1 MINNV
6 ISPEFNE
13 DGRALRRVRS
23 FVRRQGRLT
32 KRQEDALTDLWPSAG
47 VDFTLELLDFTA
59 LFGRDAPVTLE
70 IGFGMGASLVEMAK
84 QNPDKNYLGIEVHAP
99 VSVPV
104 WRMRRKPG

>member
-32 KRQEDALTDLWPSAG
+32 KRQEDALTDL
-47 VDFTLELLDFTA
+47 
-59 LFGRDAPVTLE
+59 
-70 IGFGMGASLVEMAK
+70 
-84 QNPDKNYLGIEVHAP
+84 
-99 VSVPV
+99 
-104 WRMRRKPG
+104 

>member
-47 VDFTLELLDFTA
+47 VDFTPELLEMLVSNFLRAGFVVGA
-59 LFGRDAPVTLE
+59 LS
-70 IGFGMGASLVEMAK
+70 IGL
-84 QNPDKNYLGIEVHAP
+84 
-99 VSVPV
+99 SVPGL
-104 WRMRRKPG
+104 WLYRKRPRV

>member
-1 MINNV
+1 MRSRLSLAKLAALCVCQRSAARCAGHIMIYFCGILTANLMINNV

-47 VDFTLELLDFTA
+47 VDFTGTA
-59 LFGRDAPVTLE
+59 
-70 IGFGMGASLVEMAK
+70 GFYRAVRA
-84 QNPDKNYLGIEVHAP
+84 
-99 VSVPV
+99 
-104 WRMRRKPG
+104 